1 MGAVWEPIKTKAP
14 QLGLEK
20 PEPRSN
26 YVTEREL
33 WRSLW
38 QCWGAELGVF
48 MLPPPKEAVPHRTR
62 LCLLPYPLQV
72 ETVNPRQAPKPPD
85 GADILPVQA
94 DGLEGWQL
102 LGAGQRSVLGESVVP
117 TPHLLGSPWFLTSS
131 LGTWSPP
138 AQEGSVQ
145 P

>member
-1 MGAVWEPIKTKAP
+1 MGAAWEPSRTKAP

-20 PEPRSN
+20 PEPHSN
-26 YVTEREL
+26 YVIGRENQ
-33 WRSLW
+33 RSLW

-48 MLPPPKEAVPHRTR
+48 MLAPKEAVPHSTR

-72 ETVNPRQAPKPPD
+72 EAVNPRQAPQPPS

-102 LGAGQRSVLGESVVP
+102 LGAGETIVLREPVVP
-117 TPHLLGSPWFLTSS
+117 TLHLLVSPWFLTSS
-131 LGTWSPP
+131 LVSQSPP
-138 AQEGSVQ
+138 AQESSVQ